1 MRGTKQSVQIERL
14 LHYVRNDVTYY
25 IMNNLAL
32 EKLINEANLLL
43 VRAEEELQKPHRE
56 MVSFAACQTA
66 KSSIFNLLKAYLVK
80 HKINVADTDNLVH
93 LYDKCK
99 QYNASFLDIDIQK
112 MGCVSG
118 THCNMEEY
126 CMEQGYVI
134 ECVDKA
140 KNIRTLL
147 YQT

>member
-1 MRGTKQSVQIERL
+1 M
-14 LHYVRNDVTYY
+14 D
-25 IMNNLAL
+25 NLAL
-32 EKLINEANLLL
+32 EKLISEASLLL

-56 MVSFAACQTA
+56 MLSFAACQTA
-66 KSSIFNLLKAYLVK
+66 KLSMFKLLKAYLIK
-80 HKINVADTDNLVH
+80 HKIEVADSDNLVH

-99 QYNASFLDIDIQK
+99 TYNAAFTEIDIQK

-118 THCNMEEY
+118 AHCDMEEY
-126 CMEQGYVI
+126 CMETGYVI

-140 KNIRTLL
+140 KSIRTLL

>member
-1 MRGTKQSVQIERL
+1 M
-14 LHYVRNDVTYY
+14 D
-25 IMNNLAL
+25 NLAL

-43 VRAEEELQKPHRE
+43 IRAEEELQKPQRE
-56 MVSFAACQTA
+56 IVSFAACQTA
-66 KSSIFNLLKAYLVK
+66 KLSLFKLLTAYLVK
-80 HKINVADTDNLVH
+80 HKIKVVETDNLIN

-99 QYNASFLDIDIQK
+99 KYNTAFTHINIQN

-118 THCNMEEY
+118 THCDMKEY
-126 CMEQGYVI
+126 CMEPQYVS